1 MLRGAVVAAAGGY
14 VSVGDEFRDGVVSK
28 AGASAG
34 IRWSPNLEETLF
46 PGEWDKFI
54 AAPKAKERIL
64 HSRVEKRGGDV
75 SWSEVGAG
83 FSMGAGGTL
92 TLEFEQNYGGR
103 VCFDIQAVHGSP
115 TVNLAFSESVL
126 YAGPIPD
133 ATTDQLARDLP
144 LSFAIGN
151 QTGTRCVGSEFV
163 RGAFKYLTITLPDE
177 SSSGTESGSAEGYVS
192 GEGGQK
198 PLGHGKT
205 PKRSKK
211 PWIQISSLWVNCTAF
226 PSQTHGRAY
235 TGYFY
240 SSNNDLNRIWYA
252 GAWTAQLSTIDPKEG
267 GALVDY
273 NRLVDHNESPVG
285 SWYSNF
291 TISNGSAVTTDGAKR
306 DRMVYAGD
314 MYIAVPGIA
323 FSTYDMDA
331 VRNALEVLFDHQYG
345 DGSLPYA
352 GPPMGWHGEFS
363 DTYHMHTLLGTY
375 NYVLFSGDLNWLR
388 AHWHD
393 YLRALRISTAK
404 VDAFSL
410 FHVSSTAD
418 WLRPG
423 LTGHT
428 LEASAILYAVLS
440 KTQTL
445 ASWLSFPLD
454 PEWALLQTILENGL
468 ARLYCPD
475 SGLFA
480 DNVGRRGCFG
490 PDRVEPQDGN
500 SWALISGLDLTPSG
514 TPWHDPRSPLRSN
527 ITLPTGPPTARN
539 ISANLRKRW
548 NMFGAPAVEFPNV
561 ISPFA
566 SGFELL
572 AHCAAGDVGA
582 AVDLIHREWTYLL
595 DGRGFTNSTFAEGFR
610 TDGDMHYPAY
620 WSPARNSHA
629 HGWSSG
635 PTGVLVS
642 DVLGIRLT
650 GPGGSEWTV
659 RPELTKLLGWAR
671 GGFATVSG
679 KFEVKTYRANEF
691 YRVGGSRMTGRKAI
705 VSEMSAPAGTKGT
718 IRSLDGQNHD
728 FGAEV
733 TVENG
738 QGRVFWVW
746 WEEDEMDGGAS
757 SVQRLVKTRD
767 GGNKKDWYKNM
778 AVTVVRK
785 EGITELRY
793 DDEFVEPEMEE
804 LAPGVVD
811 WSVMEKH
818 FKTPPPEGWTLDSL
832 RAEADQKVLG

>member
-1 MLRGAVVAAAGGY
+1 M
-14 VSVGDEFRDGVVSK
+14 
-28 AGASAG
+28 
-34 IRWSPNLEETLF
+34 SPPLEETLF
-46 PGEWDKFI
+46 PGPWEKYI
-54 AAPKAKERIL
+54 AAPEVKEKIPP
-64 HSRVEKRGGDV
+64 SKVWKVVGDV
-75 SWSEVGAG
+75 SSAAG
-83 FSMGAGGTL
+83 FDGEEGIVIGAGGTL
-92 TLEFEQNYGGR
+92 TVEFEQNIGGR
-103 VCFDIQAVHGSP
+103 VCFDVRSVHGGP
-115 TVNLAFSESVL
+115 TVNLAYSESAW

-133 ATTDQLARDLP
+133 ATTDRQARDLP
-144 LSFAIGN
+144 LPFAIGN
-151 QTGTRCVGSEFV
+151 QTGTVCVGSEFV
-163 RGAFKYLTITLPDE
+163 RGAFKYLSITLPAE
-177 SSSGTESGSAEGYVS
+177 SGSEGEDGSAEGYVS

-198 PLGHGKT
+198 PLGHGKR
-205 PKRSKK
+205 PKK
-211 PWIQISSLWVNCTAF
+211 PKKPTVHISSLWVNCTAF

-235 TGYFY
+235 TGYFQS
-240 SSNNDLNRIWYA
+240 SSNLLNRIWYA
-252 GAWTAQLSTIDPKEG
+252 GAWTAQLSTVDPKEG
-267 GALVDY
+267 GALIDY
-273 NRLVDHNESPVG
+273 NRLVDQNESPVG

-331 VRNALEVLFDHQYG
+331 VRNALEVLYDHQYG

-375 NYVLFSGDLNWLR
+375 NYVLFSGDVDWLR
-388 AHWHD
+388 AHWSD

-428 LEASAILYAVLS
+428 LEASAILFAVLS

-454 PEWALLQTILENGL
+454 PEWALLKTVLEDGL

-475 SGLFA
+475 TGLFA
-480 DNVGRRGCFG
+480 DNVGHRGCFG
-490 PDRVEPQDGN
+490 SDRVDPQDGN

-514 TPWHDPRSPLRSN
+514 TPWYDPKSPLRSN
-527 ITLPTGPPTARN
+527 ISLPTGPPTPRN
-539 ISANLRKRW
+539 ISANLRARW
-548 NMFGAPAVEFPNV
+548 TKHGAPAVEFPNV

-572 AHCAAGDVGA
+572 AHCAAGDVAA
-582 AVDLIHREWTYLL
+582 AVELTLLEWGYLL
-595 DGRGFTNSTFAEGFR
+595 EGEGFTNSTLAEGFR
-610 TDGDMHYPAY
+610 IDGFMQYPAY

-629 HGWSSG
+629 HGWSAG

-659 RPELTKLLGWAR
+659 RPELTRWLGWAR
-671 GGFATVSG
+671 GGFATVEG
-679 KFEVKTYRANEF
+679 RFEVKTWRAVE
-691 YRVGGSRMTGRKAI
+691 YQGVGGRGRTGRRAVI
-705 VSEMSAPAGTKGT
+705 SEMSAPAGTKGT
-718 IRSLDGQNHD
+718 VRGAGGEEFD
-728 FGAEV
+728 FARAAA
-733 TVENG
+733 VENG
-738 QGRVFWVW
+738 QGRVLWVSW
-746 WEEDEMDGGAS
+746 EEEDEEMGAGAP
-757 SVQRLVKTRD
+757 SVQMVVKTRD
-767 GGNKKDWYKNM
+767 GGDDEDWYRNM
-778 AVTVVRK
+778 VVTTVSK
-785 EGITELRY
+785 EGNTELRY

-804 LAPGVVD
+804 RAPGVVD

-818 FKTPPPEGWTLDSL
+818 FKTPPPEGFTLDSL
-832 RAEADQKVLG
+832 RAEADQKVLK